1 MNKVKRTHDHIPLT
15 EVEERLLHKLS
26 DSRIRAEQK
35 FPLGFGLAA
44 SFGLVATFYGFEGLI
59 NKIDWLNNNPW
70 AVLGV
75 GVAILLVTGTAY
87 RKLN

>member
-1 MNKVKRTHDHIPLT
+1 MKNNKHDHIPFT
-15 EVEERLLHKLS
+15 EVEEKIIRKL
-26 DSRIRAEQK
+26 AEQRDLTAQK

-59 NKIDWLNNNPW
+59 NKVEILNNNPW
-70 AVLGV
+70 MVLVV
-75 GVAILLVTGTAY
+75 GVVILVITGTAY

>member
-1 MNKVKRTHDHIPLT
+1 MKNIKRDVIPFT
-15 EVEERLLHKLS
+15 EIEERILHSLADKR
-26 DSRIRAEQK
+26 DRTAQK

-59 NKIDWLNNNPW
+59 NKIDWLARNPW

-75 GVAILLVTGTAY
+75 GVVILVATGTAY

>member
-1 MNKVKRTHDHIPLT
+1 MKNNKHDHIPFT
-15 EVEERLLHKLS
+15 EVEEKILHKLT
-26 DSRIRAEQK
+26 EQRDLTARK

-59 NKIDWLNNNPW
+59 NRIDLLNNNPW
-70 AVLGV
+70 MVLVV
-75 GVAILLVTGTAY
+75 GVVILVITGTAY